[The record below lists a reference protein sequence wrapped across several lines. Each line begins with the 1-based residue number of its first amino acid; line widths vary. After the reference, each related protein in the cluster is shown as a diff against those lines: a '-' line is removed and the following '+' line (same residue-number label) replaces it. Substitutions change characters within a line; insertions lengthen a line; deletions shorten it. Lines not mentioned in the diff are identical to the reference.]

1 MRISGVN
8 NKISRCMLKILD
20 LNIRRSELKENTPE
34 YLECTNNIKNLE
46 AELESVESLKK
57 KIIDTIN
64 KLPNCELKYIV
75 QMYFMSGE
83 KIESIARKVKRT
95 RRHIYDVIGQ
105 LRKDI
110 GGNNFND

>member
-8 NKISRCMLKILD
+8 NKISKCMMKILD
-20 LNIRRSELKENTPE
+20 LNIQQSGFKKNTPE
-34 YLECTNNIKNLE
+34 FEECSTKIKNLE
-46 AELESVESLKK
+46 AELENIKSLKK

-83 KIESIARKVKRT
+83 KIESIAHKVKRT
-95 RRHIYDVIGQ
+95 RRHIYDVIGE
-105 LRKDI
+105 LRKDL